1 MSAELETARRYLLH
15 AEELRAIAENM
26 EADKSRD
33 VVLEVAK
40 DYERMA
46 KSLEAIDSSKVTLQY

>member
-1 MSAELETARRYLLH
+1 MGAELDTARRYLLH
-15 AEELRAIAENM
+15 AEELRVIAESM
-26 EADKSRD
+26 DADKSRD

-46 KSLEAIDSSKVTLQY
+46 KSLEAIDTSKVA

>member
-1 MSAELETARRYLLH
+1 LH
-15 AEELRAIAENM
+15 AEELRALAESM
-26 EADKSRD
+26 EPDRSRD

-46 KSLEAIDSSKVTLQY
+46 KSLEEIDNTEVAVHR

>member
-1 MSAELETARRYLLH
+1 MGAELETARRYLLH

>member
-15 AEELRAIAENM
+15 AEELRAIAETM
-26 EADKSRD
+26 EPDKSRD

>member
-1 MSAELETARRYLLH
+1 MGAELETARRYRLH
-15 AEELRAIAENM
+15 AEELRVLAESM
-26 EADKSRD
+26 EPDRSRD

-46 KSLEAIDSSKVTLQY
+46 KSLEEIDNTEVAVHR